1 MDKLILCVD
10 FDGTIVQDAFPNIGE
25 PRQGRFHRTFLED
38 LIYLQKKGHK
48 IILWTCREGEHLEQ
62 AVAFC
67 KERGLEFD
75 AVNDDLFNRV
85 KGNLLSKKPCCENSN
100 RGGRWSRCTYR
111 DAYGRPRGLPAP
123 VCRFRYRILL
133 PPPEDSFPVRLP

>member
-75 AVNDDLFNRV
+75 AVNDDLEEV
-85 KGNLLSKKPCCENSN
+85 KQKYTDKLEIWRTS
-100 RGGRWSRCTYR
+100 GRARKVFANYYIDDR
-111 DAYGRPRGLPAP
+111 AVGLGDLNFFLGFCDLFK
-123 VCRFRYRILL
+123 VNNG
-133 PPPEDSFPVRLP
+133 

>member
-67 KERGLEFD
+67 KERGLVFD
-75 AVNDDLFNRV
+75 AVNDDLEEV
-85 KGNLLSKKPCCENSN
+85 KQKYTDKLEIWRES
-100 RGGRWSRCTYR
+100 GRARKVFANYYIDDR
-111 DAYGRPRGLPAP
+111 AVGLGDLNFFLGFCDLFK
-123 VCRFRYRILL
+123 VNNG
-133 PPPEDSFPVRLP
+133 

>member
-25 PRQGRFHRTFLED
+25 PRQGRFHRTFIED

-75 AVNDDLFNRV
+75 AVNDDLEEV
-85 KGNLLSKKPCCENSN
+85 KQKYTDKLEIWRAS
-100 RGGRWSRCTYR
+100 GRARKVFANYYIDDR
-111 DAYGRPRGLPAP
+111 AVGLGDLNFFLGFCDLFK
-123 VCRFRYRILL
+123 VNNG
-133 PPPEDSFPVRLP
+133 

>member
-38 LIYLQKKGHK
+38 LIYLQKKGHR

-75 AVNDDLFNRV
+75 AVNDDLEEV
-85 KGNLLSKKPCCENSN
+85 KQKYTDKLEIWRAS
-100 RGGRWSRCTYR
+100 GRARKVFANYYIDDR
-111 DAYGRPRGLPAP
+111 AVGLGDLNFFLGFCDLFK
-123 VCRFRYRILL
+123 VNNG
-133 PPPEDSFPVRLP
+133 

>member
-75 AVNDDLFNRV
+75 AVNDDLEEV
-85 KGNLLSKKPCCENSN
+85 KQKYADKLEIWRAS
-100 RGGRWSRCTYR
+100 GRARKVFANYYIDDR
-111 DAYGRPRGLPAP
+111 AVGLGDLNFFLGFCDLFK
-123 VCRFRYRILL
+123 VNNG
-133 PPPEDSFPVRLP
+133 

>member
-1 MDKLILCVD
+1 MGKLILCVD

-75 AVNDDLFNRV
+75 AVNDDLEEV
-85 KGNLLSKKPCCENSN
+85 KQKYTDKLEIWRAS
-100 RGGRWSRCTYR
+100 GRARKVFANYYIDDR
-111 DAYGRPRGLPAP
+111 AVGLGDLNFFLGFCDLFK
-123 VCRFRYRILL
+123 VNNG
-133 PPPEDSFPVRLP
+133 

>member
-48 IILWTCREGEHLEQ
+48 LILWTCREGEHLEQ

-67 KERGLEFD
+67 KECGLEFD
-75 AVNDDLFNRV
+75 AVNDDLEEV
-85 KGNLLSKKPCCENSN
+85 KQKYADKLEIWRAS
-100 RGGRWSRCTYR
+100 GRARKVFANYYIDDR
-111 DAYGRPRGLPAP
+111 AVGLGDLNFFLGFCDLFE
-123 VCRFRYRILL
+123 VNNG
-133 PPPEDSFPVRLP
+133 

>member
-1 MDKLILCVD
+1 MGKLILCVD

-67 KERGLEFD
+67 KERGLVFD
-75 AVNDDLFNRV
+75 AVNDDLEEV
-85 KGNLLSKKPCCENSN
+85 KQKYTDKLEIWRAS
-100 RGGRWSRCTYR
+100 GRARKVFANYYIDDR
-111 DAYGRPRGLPAP
+111 AVGLGDLNFFLGFCDLFK
-123 VCRFRYRILL
+123 VNNG
-133 PPPEDSFPVRLP
+133 

>member
-75 AVNDDLFNRV
+75 AVNDDLDEV
-85 KGNLLSKKPCCENSN
+85 KQKYTDKLEIWRAS
-100 RGGRWSRCTYR
+100 GRARKVFANYYIDDR
-111 DAYGRPRGLPAP
+111 AVGLGDLNFFLGFCDLFK
-123 VCRFRYRILL
+123 VNNG
-133 PPPEDSFPVRLP
+133 

>member
-10 FDGTIVQDAFPNIGE
+10 FDGTIVHDAFPNIGE
-25 PRQGRFHRTFLED
+25 PRQGRFHRTFIED

-75 AVNDDLFNRV
+75 AVNDDLEEV
-85 KGNLLSKKPCCENSN
+85 KQKYTDKLEIWRAS
-100 RGGRWSRCTYR
+100 GRARKVFANYYIDDR
-111 DAYGRPRGLPAP
+111 AVGLGDLNFFLGFCDLFK
-123 VCRFRYRILL
+123 VNNG
-133 PPPEDSFPVRLP
+133 

>member
-25 PRQGRFHRTFLED
+25 PRQGRFHRTFIED

-67 KERGLEFD
+67 KERGLVFD
-75 AVNDDLFNRV
+75 AINDDLDEV
-85 KGNLLSKKPCCENSN
+85 KQKYTDKLEIWRES
-100 RGGRWSRCTYR
+100 GRARKVFANYYIDDR
-111 DAYGRPRGLPAP
+111 AVGLGDLNFFLGFCDLFK
-123 VCRFRYRILL
+123 VNNG
-133 PPPEDSFPVRLP
+133 

>member
-75 AVNDDLFNRV
+75 AVNDDLEEV
-85 KGNLLSKKPCCENSN
+85 KQKYTDKLEIWRAS
-100 RGGRWSRCTYR
+100 GRARKVFANYYIDDR
-111 DAYGRPRGLPAP
+111 AVGLGDLNFFLGFCDLFK
-123 VCRFRYRILL
+123 VNNG
-133 PPPEDSFPVRLP
+133 

>member
-67 KERGLEFD
+67 KERGLVFD
-75 AVNDDLFNRV
+75 AVNDDLEEV
-85 KGNLLSKKPCCENSN
+85 KEKYTDKLEIWRES
-100 RGGRWSRCTYR
+100 GRARKVFANYYIDDR
-111 DAYGRPRGLPAP
+111 AVGLGDLNFFLGFCDLFK
-123 VCRFRYRILL
+123 VNNG
-133 PPPEDSFPVRLP
+133 

>member
-10 FDGTIVQDAFPNIGE
+10 FDGTIVQNAFPNIGE

-75 AVNDDLFNRV
+75 AVNDDLDEV
-85 KGNLLSKKPCCENSN
+85 KQKYTDKLEIWRAS
-100 RGGRWSRCTYR
+100 GRARKVFANYYIDDR
-111 DAYGRPRGLPAP
+111 AVGLGDLNFFLGFCDLFK
-123 VCRFRYRILL
+123 VNNG
-133 PPPEDSFPVRLP
+133 

>member
-48 IILWTCREGEHLEQ
+48 IILWTCREGEYLEQ

-75 AVNDDLFNRV
+75 AVNDDLEEV
-85 KGNLLSKKPCCENSN
+85 KQKYTDKLEIWRAS
-100 RGGRWSRCTYR
+100 GRARKVFANYYIDDR
-111 DAYGRPRGLPAP
+111 AVGLGDLNFFLGFCDLFK
-123 VCRFRYRILL
+123 VNNG
-133 PPPEDSFPVRLP
+133 

>member
-62 AVAFC
+62 AVAVC

-75 AVNDDLFNRV
+75 AVNDDLEEV
-85 KGNLLSKKPCCENSN
+85 KQKYTDELEIWRAS
-100 RGGRWSRCTYR
+100 GRARKVFANYYIDDR
-111 DAYGRPRGLPAP
+111 AVGLGDLNFFLGFCDLFK
-123 VCRFRYRILL
+123 VNNG
-133 PPPEDSFPVRLP
+133 